1 MLTEERHQ
9 AILRL
14 LDQQSVVKSQELA
27 SLLNAS
33 ESTIRRDLQELEDE
47 KLLERIHGGAKRIL
61 NLGFEQDM
69 IEKSSKNTQEKQLIG
84 TLAAQYIQN
93 GDVIYLDAGST
104 TLEMLPFLVKK
115 DITVVTNSV
124 HHAAK
129 LGDLNIQTIILGGA
143 LKLSTKAITGSTG
156 MDQLSHFRFNKV
168 FMGMNGAHLE
178 FGLTTPDPEEAALKR
193 LAIAQAEEAYIL
205 VDQTKLNKVTFT
217 KVTDLSDVTL
227 LIDTCSPEIHAEST
241 ALGFLGGFTGDF
253 ISDWLKK
260 EQIQTNFTPVREDTR
275 INIKLKSETET
286 EINGMGPAIRTKR
299 NLSKIS
305 AGDIVI
311 LSGST
316 PATLRAG
323 FYEELTQIIDDKQAD
338 FIIDTTGKDL
348 FNALPKKPL
357 LIKPNNHELAELF
370 NVEFQTI
377 EDILPFGKRLL
388 ADGAKHVIISMAGDG
403 ALLFTSEGIYRS
415 NVLKRP
421 LKNSVGAGDSMI
433 AGFVGN
439 FAKTSDPIEAFKWG
453 VACGSATAFSDDL
466 ASAGLIEELI
476 HEVKIEKISS

>member
-27 SLLNAS
+27 TLLNAS

-69 IEKSSKNTQEKQLIG
+69 TEKSSKNTHEKQLIG
-84 TLAAQYIQN
+84 ALAAQYIQN

-104 TLEMLPFLVKK
+104 TLEMLPFLVGK

-168 FMGMNGAHLE
+168 FMGMNGVHLE

-193 LAIAQAEEAYIL
+193 LAIAQAEEAYVL

-227 LIDTCSPEIHAEST
+227 LIDTCPPELLEK
-241 ALGFLGGFTGDF
+241 FQ
-253 ISDWLKK
+253 KK
-260 EQIQTNFTPVREDTR
+260 
-275 INIKLKSETET
+275 
-286 EINGMGPAIRTKR
+286 
-299 NLSKIS
+299 
-305 AGDIVI
+305 
-311 LSGST
+311 
-316 PATLRAG
+316 
-323 FYEELTQIIDDKQAD
+323 
-338 FIIDTTGKDL
+338 
-348 FNALPKKPL
+348 
-357 LIKPNNHELAELF
+357 
-370 NVEFQTI
+370 TI
-377 EDILPFGKRLL
+377 
-388 ADGAKHVIISMAGDG
+388 
-403 ALLFTSEGIYRS
+403 
-415 NVLKRP
+415 
-421 LKNSVGAGDSMI
+421 
-433 AGFVGN
+433 
-439 FAKTSDPIEAFKWG
+439 
-453 VACGSATAFSDDL
+453 
-466 ASAGLIEELI
+466 IEEAI
-476 HEVKIEKISS
+476 K